1 MAIPTVRN
9 WRIEMNDKLI
19 EFTFAT
25 AWQHRG
31 KSYKEGESAKLSARD
46 VEKLTALKAGRAG
59 ASKPVTK

>member
-1 MAIPTVRN
+1 
-9 WRIEMNDKLI
+9 MNDKLI
-19 EFTFAT
+19 EFTFTT